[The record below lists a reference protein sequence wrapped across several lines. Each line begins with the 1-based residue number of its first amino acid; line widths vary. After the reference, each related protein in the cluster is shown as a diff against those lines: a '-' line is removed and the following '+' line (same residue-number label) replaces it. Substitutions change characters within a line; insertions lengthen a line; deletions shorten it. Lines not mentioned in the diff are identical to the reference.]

1 MKQQTTDLERCVLAI
16 LRVESQGGLLEG
28 SKEDVSDAFRLIT
41 TAASEFGNIAIGL
54 PGLVYVPLT
63 LAFGMR
69 HSPAAF
75 EVLSRAVEEVYY
87 RSREGKPECWDAV
100 QRFVDDYFMIV
111 NCAEEEDPDS
121 RRRNLR
127 EAILAVC
134 GPSGLNAEK
143 STEGR
148 TRLPVFGVFCYNWWK
163 ATCTDWM
170 A

>member
-1 MKQQTTDLERCVLAI
+1 MLT
-16 LRVESQGGLLEG
+16 RVVTCLLIFSSTQG

-41 TAASEFGNIAIGL
+41 TAAAEFGNIAIGL

-87 RSREGKPECWDAV
+87 RSRESTPECWDAARV
-100 QRFVDDYFMIV
+100 QRFVDDYFLIV
-111 NCAEEEDPDS
+111 NCSEEENPDA
-121 RRRNLR
+121 RRRSLR

-148 TRLPVFGVFCYNWWK
+148 TRLPVFGVF
-163 ATCTDWM
+163 
-170 A
+170 